1 MSATPTLNG
10 QVIGQAHHATRA
22 LLGPVLERTG
32 TTFQQ
37 SLALNALADGAEG
50 GVDRT
55 ELVGRLSGGLK
66 ISDAE
71 AAEVITELAA
81 SGLLESLPGDDSR
94 LRLTDQ
100 GRARNHEIRS
110 AIAAITER
118 LYGDIPAADLATAG
132 RVLTLVT
139 ARANAELSAPR

>member
-1 MSATPTLNG
+1 MSITPTLNG

-32 TTFQQ
+32 TTFEQ
-37 SLALNALADGAEG
+37 SLALNALADGG
-50 GVDRT
+50 DSGVDRT
-55 ELVGRLSGGLK
+55 ELIGRLTGGVK
-66 ISDAE
+66 VSDAE
-71 AAEVITELAA
+71 AADVIAAVAA

-100 GRARNHEIRS
+100 GRARNGEIRS
-110 AIAAITER
+110 AVATITER

-132 RVLTLVT
+132 RVLSLVT
-139 ARANAELSAPR
+139 ARANAELAAVR